1 MKQAGKNYAKR
12 KEAHIAAYQKYFNR
26 VSLDLGSNSQIKKPT
41 DRRVKEFSS
50 TADPQMAALYF
61 QFGRYLLICSS
72 QPGGQ
77 AANLQGVW
85 NYQLRAPWDG
95 KYTTDI
101 NVEMNYWP
109 AETTA

>member
-1 MKQAGKNYAKR
+1 MKQAGKNYTKR

-77 AANLQGVW
+77 AANLQGIW
-85 NYQLRAPWDG
+85 NYQ
-95 KYTTDI
+95 
-101 NVEMNYWP
+101 
-109 AETTA
+109 